1 MKFLFRKYPA
11 KRGEVIEVRPT
22 APTVVKFMTAK
33 EFKNYAGGRTHTY
46 FKGQQTEDLVQ
57 FTLPFDSTW
66 HAVVEKLDEGIQATS
81 KLTAPPPSLESW
93 VEAPETEMGTEA
105 LEQEEEQEQL
115 GTDSPEEEIQ

>member
-11 KRGEVIEVRPT
+11 KKGEVIEVRPT

-46 FKGQQTEDLVQ
+46 FKGQQSEDVVR

-66 HAVVEKLDEGIQATS
+66 HAVVEKSEEGIQATS
-81 KLTAPPPSLESW
+81 KLTAPPPTIERW
-93 VEAPETEMGTEA
+93 EETPETEMGAEA
-105 LEQEEEQEQL
+105 VEQEQL
-115 GTDSPEEEIQ
+115 GTDSPEEMR